1 MKTQNPLIGRSRKS
15 YGNATFYT
23 LNGENIVRTKAEIV
37 SNPNTPA
44 QEAQRVRF
52 RALTSAAN
60 SVSVD
65 DLMMLFA
72 SNEVGRNR
80 RSILQK
86 QLAPAYGS
94 QPSTDPTAAE
104 RFEPTFDIEKVGDIG
119 NGQAGY
125 IGDFVRGEFA
135 GDNVVIT
142 SSDLSQL
149 KANMQLVGDETHAF
163 LVGIAEDGCLIKI
176 AKPVTMQAIDTS
188 IQEQQDLNFQ
198 GLSDLKNHGNL
209 CWCYAIAGTLRNM
222 GLGTF
227 AIAERKARKGHD
239 PRHNK
244 VVGG

>member
-52 RALTSAAN
+52 RAFTSAAN
-60 SVSVD
+60 SVSED

-94 QPSTDPTAAE
+94 QPSTDPTSAE
-104 RFEPTFDIEKVGDIG
+104 RFESTFDVSKIDKIG
-119 NGQAGY
+119 NGAIGY
-125 IGDFVRGEFA
+125 EGDFVIGA
-135 GDNVVIT
+135 ASSNGVVIGAN
-142 SSDLSQL
+142 DLQVL
-149 KANMQLVGDETHAF
+149 KNNMVLDGTETHVF
-163 LVGIAEDGCLIKI
+163 LVAIADDGCIIKVANPI
-176 AKPVTMQAIDTS
+176 TMTEMDNAISGET
-188 IQEQQDLNFQ
+188 EMNFS
-198 GLSDLKNHGNL
+198 GLDVMADHGEYCNV
-209 CWCYAIAGTLRNM
+209 YAIGGKLQLI

-244 VVGG
+244 VIGG